1 MFARHLMCGKFA
13 MIAYTVACAR
23 NHGDDEVDAAE
34 LLVRVAEMSPVDVR
48 QAELVLRP
56 LGYLR
61 VADMLRRIAGRR
73 KRGLAPLR

>member
-1 MFARHLMCGKFA
+1 MCGKFA

-23 NHGDDEVDAAE
+23 NHGDDEAE

-61 VADMLRRIAGRR
+61 VADMLRKIAGRR
-73 KRGLAPLR
+73 KNSLAPLR